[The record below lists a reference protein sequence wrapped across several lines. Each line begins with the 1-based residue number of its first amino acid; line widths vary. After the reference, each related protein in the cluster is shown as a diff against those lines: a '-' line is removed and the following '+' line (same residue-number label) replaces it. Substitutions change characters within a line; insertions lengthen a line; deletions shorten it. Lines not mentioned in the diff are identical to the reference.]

1 MKPVSRT
8 KPTATREGVAAVNA
22 YLASQPSHMRA
33 ALQKL
38 RKAIVAAAPNAKQ
51 SISYGMPAFK
61 VDGRPLVWIAA
72 FKEHCSLF
80 PGPSAI
86 RLHAADLKAY
96 KTSKGTIQFSP
107 DSPLP
112 MRLVAKLVKARM
124 AEMHN
129 PRRRK

>member
-1 MKPVSRT
+1 
-8 KPTATREGVAAVNA
+8 
-22 YLASQPSHMRA
+22 MRA

-38 RKAIVAAAPNAKQ
+38 RKAITAAAPNAKQ

-61 VDGRPLVWIAA
+61 VDGRPLIWFAA

-86 RLHAADLKAY
+86 RLHADLLKRY

-107 DSPLP
+107 DSPP
-112 MRLVAKLVKARM
+112 PSRLVAKLIKARI
-124 AEMHN
+124 AEIQN
-129 PRRRK
+129 ARRGR